1 MRGLF
6 FRADSTFP
14 KDTYSPACSF
24 TRSFLRSENRKWRI
38 GMLCLTEQ
46 QMFLWRNSSLLDD
59 SELTHPQSANNH
71 LDELPRHL
79 QYKTSAALPRP
90 PRSCHFLPPLHSQSI
105 PWQHSVHQSKSPL
118 VGVARPD
125 WCIHL
130 MMKER
135 GRLKVRNVK
144 WTREP
149 SIAVV
154 VCTCVCVYVCVCLTL
169 RPVSQFYFRANER
182 SSNSSC
188 TVIRNCK
195 HTQAQVWTCRHRN
208 AVILT
213 CRKMCVH

>member
-46 QMFLWRNSSLLDD
+46 QTFLWRISSLLDD
-59 SELTHPQSANNH
+59 SELTHPQSVNNH

-79 QYKTSAALPRP
+79 QYKTSAAPPHP
-90 PRSCHFLPPLHSQSI
+90 PRSCHFLPPPHSQSI
-105 PWQHSVHQSKSPL
+105 PRQHSVHQSKSPL

-144 WTREP
+144 WTWEP
-149 SIAVV
+149 SIAGV
-154 VCTCVCVYVCVCLTL
+154 VCTCVCVCVSYPQASLAVLFQSKWEELQLVLYCNQKLNTHKHK
-169 RPVSQFYFRANER
+169 FER
-182 SSNSSC
+182 VGTGMQSF
-188 TVIRNCK
+188 
-195 HTQAQVWTCRHRN
+195 
-208 AVILT
+208 
-213 CRKMCVH
+213 